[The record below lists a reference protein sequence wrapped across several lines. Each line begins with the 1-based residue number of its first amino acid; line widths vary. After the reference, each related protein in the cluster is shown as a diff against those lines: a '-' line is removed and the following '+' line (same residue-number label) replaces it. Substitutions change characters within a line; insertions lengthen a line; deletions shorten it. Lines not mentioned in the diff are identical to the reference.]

1 MFARERVESVVI
13 ARRIAIAE
21 IDRAVAGRLGPTR
34 VMGNAQPAV
43 FNRQVAMY
51 LAKALGGWS
60 VTKIGKFYNGR
71 HHTTVC
77 YAIRRIEALR
87 AINAEVD
94 GLVKALAEEIKS
106 SPTSDCHRRIHL
118 IGRGPAPIQVAAI
131 TEEFVDALADRV
143 ISRLRSSMDEVLLR
157 RVLQK

>member
-1 MFARERVESVVI
+1 MFAHEKKESIVI
-13 ARRIAIAE
+13 AERIAIAE

-34 VMGNAQPAV
+34 IVGNAQPAV

-60 VTKIGKFYNGR
+60 MTRIGKFYNGR

-87 AINAEVD
+87 AINSEVD
-94 GLVKALAEEIKS
+94 ALVNALAEEIKLS
-106 SPTSDCHRRIHL
+106 TASDCHRRIHL
-118 IGRGPAPIQVAAI
+118 LVGRSVPIHVAAI
-131 TEEFVDALADRV
+131 TEEFLDALADRV
-143 ISRLRSSMDEVLLR
+143 ISRLGIEHR
-157 RVLQK
+157 